1 MPSKTTSRPP
11 KRLAIFCDGTWVG
24 RETKVDDAPPS
35 NIRQLANMVGQ
46 VHYTN
51 ETTAAAVHPIVPH
64 AHTNSSN
71 ITAGYQ
77 EGVGLNKNFLQYIW
91 DGATASSISEECIS
105 VYKYIVENFTSEH
118 EIWLFGFS
126 RGAFTVRCVAGM
138 INNCGII
145 KQRKEYTDADLYR
158 LCFEVFRTY
167 RSNLPSD
174 APGSDE
180 CQRWKGL
187 DDKVWQVKRPI
198 RFMGVIDTVGAL
210 GIPRLNAGIGFD
222 WSPFEFFDQSM
233 SAVVQHVWHAPS
245 LHDRLWIFQPCLVL
259 PDAAD
264 EAEDGRTVVRQTWF
278 PGTHYDVGR
287 MTFRFVRQNP
297 VNWIEEALGWLPD
310 LLSRTIYPN
319 QVLSD
324 APLRWLVQGVRE
336 VDGGSETMIMP
347 QAEEH
352 VQRLSE
358 GLVKA
363 ASRAHAEE
371 MEESHYTGSGDIYGD
386 VLAYAPGGVVFSAV
400 KKTSRTITSALNNF
414 LPSLGI
420 GDNIQQ
426 LLGIKTLVSILT
438 ATNDRRI
445 PGTEADIYPYMEEE
459 RVLIDGVETVVP
471 SIETL
476 GRMNQETRGRPRYPS
491 KTVEAFRLWKGVFGK
506 EENGQADTS
515 KHGRVNGKIDEK
527 TDGVNGTNR
536 V

>member
-319 QVLSD
+319 Q
-324 APLRWLVQGVRE
+324 
-336 VDGGSETMIMP
+336 
-347 QAEEH
+347 AEEH

-358 GLVKA
+358 GLVKV